1 VAGGEAT
8 TREPQQK
15 GAPLGNQA
23 NLRGIGPR
31 GARFGG
37 GGGGA
42 VGVVPGWRR
51 WRVWAGE
58 VALEFPGGGRGGE
71 RRHGQVEKRPRGG
84 GGRKALLVGSVL
96 VRPCPIFCFSHG
108 TLSILMHCH
117 EIKKIEDNIV

>member
-37 GGGGA
+37 GGGVGIVGA

-51 WRVWAGE
+51 RRVWAGE
-58 VALEFPGGGRGGE
+58 VALE
-71 RRHGQVEKRPRGG
+71 
-84 GGRKALLVGSVL
+84 
-96 VRPCPIFCFSHG
+96 
-108 TLSILMHCH
+108 T
-117 EIKKIEDNIV
+117 

>member
-58 VALEFPGGGRGGE
+58 VALETWSSREEEGEGRDGTDRWRSGLA
-71 RRHGQVEKRPRGG
+71 VA
-84 GGRKALLVGSVL
+84 KAEEGSAFGW
-96 VRPCPIFCFSHG
+96 VRPGQAVSDFFS
-108 TLSILMHCH
+108 L
-117 EIKKIEDNIV
+117 